1 MEPVLSLAEAI
12 ADENTLSRKMIVEFV
27 LPSGEKLRQIANP
40 IKFSATKQEYRS
52 LGCPAGTHT
61 REVLLD
67 IGYTEEQ
74 ISDYEKGGV
83 LN

>member
-1 MEPVLSLAEAI
+1 
-12 ADENTLSRKMIVEFV
+12 MIVEFV

-74 ISDYEKGGV
+74 ISDYERGGV
-83 LN
+83 FN